1 MAEIVEFR
9 ERAGRQQ
16 AQGRKEEPADELDEE
31 IARIG
36 AEELTAGVRA
46 YLRASLTEASG
57 IWGLPGDTY
66 QMLLAKVCE
75 GLQEMALRAMTEGGF

>member
-1 MAEIVEFR
+1 MAEIVEFS
-9 ERAGRQQ
+9 
-16 AQGRKEEPADELDEE
+16 RKTESRREEPADELDEE